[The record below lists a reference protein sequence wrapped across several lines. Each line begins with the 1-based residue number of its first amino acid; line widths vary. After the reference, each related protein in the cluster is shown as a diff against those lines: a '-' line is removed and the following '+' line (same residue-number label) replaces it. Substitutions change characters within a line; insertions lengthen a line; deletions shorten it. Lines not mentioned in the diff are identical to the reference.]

1 MHDVDQNLKGMKVLL
16 VDDTPANI
24 DVLKLTLGEQ
34 GLNIS
39 IAPSGEVALKVA
51 AHSVPDLILL
61 DIMMPGIDGFETC
74 RRLKENDAMKAIPVI
89 FISAKV
95 EREDI
100 EKIFEP
106 FYTKKKMGRSG
117 TGLGLAVVWG
127 VVKDLN
133 GYIDVKSADGKGTTF
148 TLFFPVSREDSV
160 PAEAKL
166 SLDSLM
172 GNGES
177 VLVVDDVQEQRQIAS
192 GMLEIL
198 GYTTASVPSGEEAIE
213 YVKNNRVDLLVL
225 DMMMD
230 PGIDGLD
237 TYRKIIE
244 LRFDQKAIIASGFSD
259 TDRVKEAQKLGAGSY
274 VKKPYTIE
282 KIGIA
287 VKSELEKTV

>member
-100 EKIFEP
+100 EKIYSVGGVDYINKP
-106 FYTKKKMGRSG
+106 FQREEVLSRVQTHLELIKTK
-117 TGLGLAVVWG
+117 
-127 VVKDLN
+127 
-133 GYIDVKSADGKGTTF
+133 
-148 TLFFPVSREDSV
+148 RE
-160 PAEAKL
+160 
-166 SLDSLM
+166 
-172 GNGES
+172 
-177 VLVVDDVQEQRQIAS
+177 
-192 GMLEIL
+192 
-198 GYTTASVPSGEEAIE
+198 
-213 YVKNNRVDLLVL
+213 
-225 DMMMD
+225 
-230 PGIDGLD
+230 
-237 TYRKIIE
+237 
-244 LRFDQKAIIASGFSD
+244 QKA
-259 TDRVKEAQKLGAGSY
+259 L
-274 VKKPYTIE
+274 IE
-282 KIGIA
+282 QCKDN
-287 VKSELEKTV
+287 